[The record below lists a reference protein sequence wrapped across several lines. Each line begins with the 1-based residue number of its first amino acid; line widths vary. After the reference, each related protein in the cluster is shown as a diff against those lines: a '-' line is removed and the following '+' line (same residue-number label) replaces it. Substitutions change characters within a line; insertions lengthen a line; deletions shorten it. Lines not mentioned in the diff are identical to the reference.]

1 MLRVIAGLA
10 KACRNFGRHH
20 PPTGLAFGEPD
31 DRLRRMIQYA
41 ALPETF
47 IPAGDYWIPAFAG
60 MTAAP
65 VERPSRLA
73 GNDDCHTR
81 IGIST

>member
-20 PPTGLAFGEPD
+20 P
-31 DRLRRMIQYA
+31 RRRMIQYA

-60 MTAAP
+60 MTAVL
-65 VERPSRLA
+65 VERPSRFA